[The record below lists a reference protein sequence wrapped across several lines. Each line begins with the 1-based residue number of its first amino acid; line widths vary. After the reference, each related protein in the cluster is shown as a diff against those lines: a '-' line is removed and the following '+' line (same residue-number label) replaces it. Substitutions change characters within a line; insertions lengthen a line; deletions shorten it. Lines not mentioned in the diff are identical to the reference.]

1 MLECPSCRQALPPN
15 AHFCAHCG
23 ERLPAMTRVA
33 TVTDAANAEQPALDP
48 LARPS
53 LDDISAGDT
62 LMRVLP
68 AGFFRRASS
77 PLPMCEGEPAECFPS
92 SAPIHTPG
100 EIVEDYTH
108 IKRDLAAQSTVI
120 TAAMEALLPFVYEDH
135 RAENQALFVS
145 TLERKRSLEDP
156 IWGRVAFVL
165 GAYGNYLYRYP
176 LSFEQKRQVWEA
188 LLWAV
193 YYERCYRRKYVAQ
206 RCQQLLHFF
215 QGCLEDSTFLAS
227 ALSDLHTLCG
237 YLETNSLK
245 RVQEML
251 LKLPD
256 PPADLLQFIA
266 EQMVASDARKQA
278 RQIALQEAQLAQK
291 KKKSVSARKT
301 GPASALPIS
310 RQRRGASTVPARE
323 QRVSPTGATVEASG
337 PSTDEITP
345 AARQLLNFFT
355 EEQCQAFFADVRAA
369 HLDAASQLLQ
379 SVRQPLLTSLKQTLL
394 AAGPLEYLEP
404 RRPIRLGKK
413 HADRFAQ
420 AHSLLSSARPVDR
433 QTALHLFEQGARETT
448 HPDYARLAH
457 EWMLYARAVVHGSTR
472 VVDDWEYQVQRDLAS
487 WEERWNLALFYQ
499 QTSYPAEALRVLK
512 PGLDELRAPIAH
524 ARLALACALDLLL
537 LSVEDGATAQAFLL
551 THLERWPHPL
561 CCLAWLVL
569 AYETHGPLHPR
580 QQSQRLSTFQELL
593 EHPITLLDPRKDLSE
608 TRVATLE
615 EALVEKARCDE
626 AWFLWINDYAGHYPR
641 KYSAWTRLAETS
653 ERLGRLDVAVMALQH
668 VVEIQ
673 YHNDYAYYQEGEPLP
688 RAKYLRSNLEKLFE
702 FYQRHALYEQ
712 AAEAFQSCYPSLS
725 HLWETY
731 DPANRK
737 LIALTRTYL
746 EQRQRAE
753 EKADGERQ
761 EMALHEISRTATVPL
776 EHFKPGLR
784 VGIFVDYENIARF
797 IPREMEAEEVGKA
810 LASYAAQFGEVVCQW
825 ASASPQNLSN
835 LADVRLGL
843 EAAHFKVRFPRR
855 ELQFSPSKK
864 NLADFALLECLSEAR
879 VSERPDVYLIVSGDR
894 DYYERICSLLDAGLT
909 VRILAANNQHLSS
922 RYRDLEQQRIRQR
935 QAAGYEES
943 NFFIDDLEAIL
954 YPLVSLN

>member
-1 MLECPSCRQALPPN
+1 
-15 AHFCAHCG
+15 
-23 ERLPAMTRVA
+23 V
-33 TVTDAANAEQPALDP
+33 
-48 LARPS
+48 
-53 LDDISAGDT
+53 
-62 LMRVLP
+62 
-68 AGFFRRASS
+68 
-77 PLPMCEGEPAECFPS
+77 
-92 SAPIHTPG
+92 
-100 EIVEDYTH
+100 
-108 IKRDLAAQSTVI
+108 
-120 TAAMEALLPFVYEDH
+120 
-135 RAENQALFVS
+135 
-145 TLERKRSLEDP
+145 
-156 IWGRVAFVL
+156 
-165 GAYGNYLYRYP
+165 
-176 LSFEQKRQVWEA
+176 
-188 LLWAV
+188 
-193 YYERCYRRKYVAQ
+193 
-206 RCQQLLHFF
+206 
-215 QGCLEDSTFLAS
+215 
-227 ALSDLHTLCG
+227 
-237 YLETNSLK
+237 
-245 RVQEML
+245 
-251 LKLPD
+251 
-256 PPADLLQFIA
+256 
-266 EQMVASDARKQA
+266 
-278 RQIALQEAQLAQK
+278 
-291 KKKSVSARKT
+291 
-301 GPASALPIS
+301 
-310 RQRRGASTVPARE
+310 
-323 QRVSPTGATVEASG
+323 SG
-337 PSTDEITP
+337 PLTNEITP
-345 AARQLLNFFT
+345 AARQLLSFFT

-379 SVRQPLLTSLKQTLL
+379 SVRHPLLTALKQTLL

-420 AHSLLSSARPVDR
+420 AHSLLNSARPADR

-472 VVDDWEYQVQRDLAS
+472 VVDDWEYQVQRNLAS

-537 LSVEDGATAQAFLL
+537 LSVEDGVVAQAFLL

-561 CCLAWLVL
+561 CCLSWLVL
-569 AYETHGPLHPR
+569 ASETHGPLHPR

-653 ERLGRLDVAVMALQH
+653 ERLGRLDVAEMALQH

-702 FYQRHALYEQ
+702 FYQRHALYGQ
-712 AAEAFQSCYPSLS
+712 AEEAFQSCYPSLS
-725 HLWETY
+725 HLWEAY

-922 RYRDLEQQRIRQR
+922 RYRDLEQQRVRQR